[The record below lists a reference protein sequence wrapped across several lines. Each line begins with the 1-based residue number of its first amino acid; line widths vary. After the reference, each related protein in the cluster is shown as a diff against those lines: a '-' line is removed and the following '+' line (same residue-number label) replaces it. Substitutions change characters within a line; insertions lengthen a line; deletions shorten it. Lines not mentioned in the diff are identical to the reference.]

1 MIQLRSYA
9 VILLKQL
16 NEQAKGSML
25 YISVGTFNPFYNL
38 GLMFSNR
45 CGVTIE
51 KLASAELNW
60 SVCIIF
66 KYGAPD

>member
-1 MIQLRSYA
+1 
-9 VILLKQL
+9 
-16 NEQAKGSML
+16 ML
-25 YISVGTFNPFYNL
+25 YISVSTFNPFYNL
-38 GLMFSNR
+38 GLVFSNR

-66 KYGAPD
+66 NYGAPD